1 MGPEREVLTGR
12 MPLLDHLAELRR
24 RLIVCA
30 VGVLAAAVG
39 AFSFS
44 DTLLKWVTAPLGT
57 ELVFL
62 APTEAFWVSLKVS
75 LTVGLLLVLPL
86 IFYQVWRFIAP
97 ALYRSERRYTVA
109 FILMSYLFFL
119 GGLAFCGLVA
129 LPFALKF
136 LIGFGVERGLK
147 PMISAEMYIDF
158 TIKFYLAFG
167 LMFDLPVA
175 VTLAARMGLV
185 TPAFLSRNRRYALL
199 INAVLAAILTPT
211 SDVFNMMV
219 MLVPLMVLYEV
230 GILGARLF
238 GRRKTLAEAAAIEV

>member
-1 MGPEREVLTGR
+1 MVPEREALTGR

-30 VGVLAAAVG
+30 VGVLAAAAG
-39 AFSFS
+39 SFSFS
-44 DTLLKWVTAPLGT
+44 DTLLKWLMAPLGT
-57 ELVFL
+57 DLVFL
-62 APTEAFWVSLKVS
+62 APTEAFWVSLKIS

-86 IFYQVWRFIAP
+86 ILYQVWRFIAP
-97 ALYRSERRYTVA
+97 ALYRSERRYGVVL
-109 FILMSYLFFL
+109 ILASYLFFL

-136 LIGFGVERGLK
+136 LIGFGVERGLT
-147 PMISAEMYIDF
+147 PMISAEMYVDF

-185 TPAFLSRNRRYALL
+185 TPAFLARNRRYALL
-199 INAVLAAILTPT
+199 SNAMLAAILTPT
-211 SDVFNMMV
+211 SDVFNMAV
-219 MLVPLMVLYEV
+219 MLVPLTLLYEV
-230 GILGARLF
+230 GILGAKLF
-238 GRRKTLAEAAAIEV
+238 GRRLPLAEATVSEV